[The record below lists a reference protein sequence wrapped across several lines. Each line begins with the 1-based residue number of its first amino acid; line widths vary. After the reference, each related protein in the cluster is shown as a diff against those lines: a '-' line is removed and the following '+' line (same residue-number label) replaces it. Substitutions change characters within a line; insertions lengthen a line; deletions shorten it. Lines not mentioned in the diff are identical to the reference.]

1 MLNLMKLENR
11 IVLDAAGMDA
21 AMDHAADGPDDV
33 GPNPDAE
40 SASIPDA
47 PDVHAG
53 AVAEVAT
60 MLSADEGDAADG
72 RPEDIGPILRP
83 AEGSDPLNVVLIADN
98 LPDLQTL
105 RDAIHPDAKV
115 IEYDADA
122 ESAQEVV
129 ARVTA
134 VAESNGS
141 IESLTLLSHGG
152 SGFFQLGN
160 ERITTDNLS
169 DNATAWRA
177 LDEAME
183 DGGQIHLMGC
193 NVAEDSETG
202 LTLLNGVAEATQ
214 ATVFSSNDIT
224 GKGGDWELETA
235 SDEAPGR
242 ADLPLDVAL
251 LGDYAGQLQD
261 PPVQFVPPTEVFGR
275 EDARSGIVITLF
287 VRNDVDPDSLQIQAT
302 PAGGDDVI
310 RLSDIDQPELGSQ
323 VPYNPQPGQV
333 RPPAG
338 YTGFTWVAFYSPQ
351 ANQFHPNGDETPITV
366 SVQSGNGGQ
375 AVDATETYTLTVDPL
390 NDAPFLRE
398 GLEST
403 GDFVDDFRNVGTIDI
418 GTVEEDATDPA
429 GIPLSTL
436 INPAILDVDDGD
448 PTGIAIIGTDVG
460 GGGVWQFNSGGGW
473 VDVGPVS
480 AESALVLASSVQVRF
495 LPQGQWSQEQ
505 TEATLEFRAWDQT
518 DGNASGATGVNTEVG
533 PRPSEPGD
541 TAAYSKA
548 TGNLRVEVTPVNDAP
563 EPPTVEIDDPYIEN
577 GFVTP
582 DQTGVP
588 KELGITLG
596 EDPDDTDFTE
606 VVVEITDGFQND
618 SRGVDVLFLAGS
630 LPSTIQAQVETG
642 RVVFTPADGLESAPI
657 SDFQLAV
664 DQVRYEHAGGPDLL
678 GPGEEASAL
687 NGDDPIERPR
697 AIEVTVS
704 DANASE
710 ADNGI
715 QDSTGEG
722 ELPVDAVNDGPDAEP
737 ESDELVYSL
746 NVNQPTRL
754 ALVDNTFTLEDV
766 DDVDLATSNLPRGVG
781 EIRVR
786 IEDGYTAAVDELE
799 FDGAG
804 FNDVSVSV
812 QEGGRTLVLT
822 PTNGQAFT
830 LSRAEDV
837 ARQVSYVNNAAD
849 AAQANE
855 DADRVVAIT
864 VTDNNSGGE
873 GDFSEPQIPA
883 PTDPQFV
890 DGPKSDTVTRT
901 IQIDA
906 DAPPELDFG
915 DGIFEDNGNPND
927 PFFSPRTPDQ
937 VEGFT
942 VQDIVASFN
951 LPNQP
956 PNQGVEALAIT
967 AVDDANGQW
976 QFLDST
982 GQWAPIDNGQ
992 LDEANALLLGPT
1004 DQIRFIPDENFNTDE
1019 EPGAVT
1025 PTITAKSWD
1034 TAEFAG
1040 TPGTFVNTVGDNV
1053 AFSQEGTGELP
1064 VLAVNDR
1071 PDIVLGPN
1079 LDPDNDDV
1087 VNEQQRL
1094 DESGRITFTGITLQ
1108 DIDLAKGE
1116 EDGPNPGQIDL
1127 TVSVDRASSQVFL
1140 DSLAGVTIIGGA
1152 NGSQTV
1158 TIRGDLADVSSAIQT
1173 GLRYEADLN
1182 ELNNAASD
1190 QAYDTINITSND
1202 LGNAGLPGSLQDADN
1217 IQIALFPGD
1226 APPEIDLDE
1235 NDDGGADPE
1244 NDIPPAGPQAPGN
1257 EDTGNYNVFF
1267 IEDSD
1272 CTPVLI
1278 ADEDILIADDN
1289 GLIQRMT
1296 VELTNR
1302 LDSGGPASPPP
1313 EQGGQLLALDQNA
1326 ESGLLESLGFSQDVL
1341 DAVNADPNTNITVNV
1356 AQQTNAAG
1364 QVVALTLEFQGIAST
1379 EAYQQILNTVTYD
1392 NDSQNPSDTTPA
1404 GESVRRVAAVTV
1416 TDVPIDGEG
1425 PGQSSTAFSRIAI
1438 IPVNDAPVNQVP
1450 GEIIVP
1456 SGTIVDI
1463 GGQLDVGDVEGPAEM
1478 SVNLGVIF
1486 GVLNV
1491 AEGQGVQIDGNGT
1504 ADLTLTGS
1512 IEAVNAVLD
1521 SLSYAPPA
1529 NFTGEDTLTVTSNDF
1544 GYEGINPSF
1553 VGSNGVRCVVAP
1565 FDEAGNPIVDERG
1578 DLVPD
1583 GPDEKTPNDR
1593 DALTDVDTILIRV
1606 AQSDPDTLPE
1616 PPTPPPSPPLQPI
1629 APPDADGPDGISPGP
1644 VNLPGMV
1651 GVTGGQAGIS
1661 ARGIGPGGEGFMD
1674 FCSIEEALR
1683 SHLGCRFANTL
1694 NPESQFSSLSWGD
1707 MTDLGWKPPSLY
1719 LDEEYDL
1726 YSQLFMEEPG
1736 DPGFNVEAGAFGVDL
1751 GGLPETPER
1760 VFREGQNR
1768 ETFNEMEPNEIR
1780 EAFFANR
1787 KNLDRTG
1794 R

>member
-11 IVLDAAGMDA
+11 IVLDAAGVDA

-47 PDVHAG
+47 PNMHAG

-83 AEGSDPLNVVLIADN
+83 GEGSDPLNVVLIADN

-105 RDAIHPDAKV
+105 QAAAEAESHAIFT
-115 IEYDADA
+115 YDAGRDEMA
-122 ESAQEVV
+122 EVLTD
-129 ARVTA
+129 VTDF
-134 VAESNGS
+134 AEETGRKVG
-141 IESLTLLSHGG
+141 SLTILSHGG
-152 SGFFQLGN
+152 SGFFHLGN
-160 ERITTDNLS
+160 EMV
-169 DNATAWRA
+169 TADS
-177 LDEAME
+177 LE
-183 DGGQIHLMGC
+183 DSAETWGSLQDHMAQNGQIHLYGC
-193 NVAEDSETG
+193 NVASDGGSGQALLDGLADATGASVFASDDMTGKEGDWTLEAASGKDAGDADSPMDGKILAGFQGSLTTSIPSAITTQEDEPGSFGVFIFGPDEDANSRVAGDVT
-202 LTLLNGVAEATQ
+202 LTNFGPDALLNNAQIFYEGFVTDRPREIDGVLVQEYHRWTVDYDPVQDAFGPDGEIDFRVEQNGTFQNNFTTDITILPVNDPPIAEDDEFTTPEDQPISGTLEGSDPVEGDPVTFEILDGPTNGVITDLDPDTGAFTYTPNPDFNGVDNFTFRTDDGQ
-214 ATVFSSNDIT
+214 SQNNLSEAATV
-224 GKGGDWELETA
+224 
-235 SDEAPGR
+235 
-242 ADLPLDVAL
+242 
-251 LGDYAGQLQD
+251 
-261 PPVQFVPPTEVFGR
+261 
-275 EDARSGIVITLF
+275 
-287 VRNDVDPDSLQIQAT
+287 
-302 PAGGDDVI
+302 
-310 RLSDIDQPELGSQ
+310 
-323 VPYNPQPGQV
+323 
-333 RPPAG
+333 
-338 YTGFTWVAFYSPQ
+338 
-351 ANQFHPNGDETPITV
+351 
-366 SVQSGNGGQ
+366 
-375 AVDATETYTLTVDPL
+375 
-390 NDAPFLRE
+390 
-398 GLEST
+398 
-403 GDFVDDFRNVGTIDI
+403 TI
-418 GTVEEDATDPA
+418 
-429 GIPLSTL
+429 
-436 INPAILDVDDGD
+436 N
-448 PTGIAIIGTDVG
+448 
-460 GGGVWQFNSGGGW
+460 
-473 VDVGPVS
+473 
-480 AESALVLASSVQVRF
+480 
-495 LPQGQWSQEQ
+495 
-505 TEATLEFRAWDQT
+505 
-518 DGNASGATGVNTEVG
+518 
-533 PRPSEPGD
+533 
-541 TAAYSKA
+541 
-548 TGNLRVEVTPVNDAP
+548 VTPVNDAP

-588 KELGITLG
+588 MELGITLG

-642 RVVFTPADGLESAPI
+642 RIVFTPSEGRESAPI
-657 SDFQLAV
+657 SDFQLAA
-664 DQVRYEHAGGPDLL
+664 DQVRYQHVGGPDLL
-678 GPGEEASAL
+678 GPGEDPDAL
-687 NGDDPIERPR
+687 NGDDPVEGPR
-697 AIEVTVS
+697 TISVTVT

-722 ELPVDAVNDGPDAEP
+722 EFLVDAVNDGPDAEP
-737 ESDELVYSL
+737 ETDGLVYSL
-746 NVNQPTRL
+746 NVNDPTRL
-754 ALVDNTFTLEDV
+754 ALADETFTLEDV
-766 DDVDLATSNLPRGVG
+766 DDTDLAAANLPRGIG

-804 FNDVSVSV
+804 FDDVSVSV

-855 DADRVVAIT
+855 EADRVVAIT

-883 PTDPQFV
+883 PTDPQFM

-906 DAPPELDFG
+906 DAPPEFDFG
-915 DGIFEDNGNPND
+915 NGIFEDNGNPND

-956 PNQGVEALAIT
+956 PNQGGEALAIT

-976 QFLDST
+976 QFLDSD
-982 GQWAPIDNGQ
+982 GQWTPIDNGQ
-992 LDEANALLLGPT
+992 LGEANALLLGPA
-1004 DQIRFIPDENFNTDE
+1004 DQIRFIPNENFNTDE

-1025 PTITAKSWD
+1025 PTIAAKSWD
-1034 TAEFAG
+1034 AAEFAG

-1094 DESGRITFTGITLQ
+1094 DENGRITFTGITLQ

-1116 EDGPNPGQIDL
+1116 EAGSNPGQIDL
-1127 TVSVDRASSQVFL
+1127 TVSVDRAGSQVFL
-1140 DSLAGVTIIGGA
+1140 ESLAGVTIVGGA

-1158 TIRGDLADVSSAIQT
+1158 TIRGDLADVGAAIQT

-1190 QAYDTINITSND
+1190 QAYDTIKITSND
-1202 LGNAGLPGSLQDADN
+1202 LGNAGLPGPLQDADN
-1217 IQIALFPGD
+1217 IQIAIFPGD
-1226 APPEIDLDE
+1226 APPTIDLDE
-1235 NDDGGADPE
+1235 DDDGGADPE

-1272 CTPVLI
+1272 CTPVPI
-1278 ADEDILIADDN
+1278 ADQDILIADDN

-1456 SGTIVDI
+1456 SGAIVDV
-1463 GGQLDVGDVEGPAEM
+1463 GGRLDVGDVEGPAEM

-1491 AEGQGVQIDGNGT
+1491 AEGGQGVQIDGNGT

-1521 SLSYAPPA
+1521 SLSYAPPG

-1553 VGSNGVRCVVAP
+1553 VGSNGFRCVVAP
-1565 FDEAGNPIVDERG
+1565 FDEEGNPIVDERG

-1583 GPDEKTPNDR
+1583 GLDEKTPNDR

-1616 PPTPPPSPPLQPI
+1616 LPTPPPSPPLQPI

-1651 GVTGGQAGIS
+1651 GVTGGQAGITF
-1661 ARGIGPGGEGFMD
+1661 RGLGPGGEDFVAD

-1694 NPESQFSSLSWGD
+1694 NSESQFGSLSWGD

-1760 VFREGQNR
+1760 VFREGQNQ
-1768 ETFNEMEPNEIR
+1768 ETFNEMEPNGIR

-1787 KNLDRTG
+1787 KNLDRTW